1 MVASREIED
10 NVIFQLKV
18 QTALPDKTRTINQ
31 KYLVKIMN
39 VSARCYSLHHQCYA
53 LQLDLS
59 AYEKEISKGNRLYC
73 CPLKLVE

>member
-1 MVASREIED
+1 MVASGEIED
-10 NVIFQLKV
+10 NVIFQLRV

-31 KYLVKIMN
+31 KYLIKIMD
-39 VSARCYSLHHQCYA
+39 VSARCYSLHHQCCA